1 MSEPQENDPLG
12 LSEDEP
18 QGEPEDATAAALW
31 EDLKAY
37 DNPEV
42 FYDPNLPQVY
52 LLNIVEQAF
61 LPDRMPIVQI
71 HLDGRNL
78 NRGLHEATFRFI
90 GWTNEAKNE
99 LINSYK
105 VQDWHE
111 VKLAIM
117 GDEDFVQLQ
126 SDMYLFF
133 VRNFP
138 KLTVRVYNIAVLLSV
153 LSGLTQ
159 IFDEK
164 QMRDEKERT
173 LKVLLRASIREFERD
188 IKKMLGTRSSGRPTK
203 IERGPLPEIVQQVLD
218 IAQAGM
224 GDKRGKDAVP
234 GLKGIAN
241 VLDTSEDALG
251 QRLRRA
257 GFPWTIIRTHLE
269 KLT

>member
-1 MSEPQENDPLG
+1 MPEPPEDDPLG
-12 LSEDEP
+12 LFEDEP
-18 QGEPEDATAAALW
+18 QGEPEDAAAAALW

-42 FYDPNLPQVY
+42 FYDSGLPQLY
-52 LLNIVEQAF
+52 LLNIIEQAF
-61 LPDRMPIVQI
+61 LPDRLSILKIEV
-71 HLDGRNL
+71 DGKNL
-78 NRGLHEATFRFI
+78 NRALHEAIFRFI
-90 GWTNEAKNE
+90 GFTEQARQE
-99 LINSYK
+99 LIKEYET
-105 VQDWHE
+105 QDWQH

-117 GDEDFVQLQ
+117 QDPDFVNMQ
-126 SDMYLFF
+126 SDIYWFF

-138 KLTVRVYNIAVLLSV
+138 KLSVHLYNMAALMSV
-153 LSGLTQ
+153 LSGLSQ

-173 LKVLLRASIREFERD
+173 LRTLLRASLRELERE

-203 IERGPLPEIVQQVLD
+203 IERGPVPEIVQQVLD
-218 IAQAGM
+218 IAQAVM

-234 GLKGIAN
+234 GLKGIAS
-241 VLDTSEDALG
+241 VLKTSEEALG

-257 GFPWTIIRTHLE
+257 GFPWISIRTHLE